1 MLLPKRVKHRRQF
14 RGSMAGKA
22 TRGNRITNGEYGI
35 VATEPCWIKS
45 NQIEA
50 ARVAMTRYIK
60 RGGKVFIKIFPDKP
74 VTGKPIG
81 VRMGKGKGN
90 LECWVAVVKPGRVMF
105 EISGVPEETAREALR
120 LATHKLPCKCKI
132 VSRADLEGGDNS
144 EINKYV
150 EDLKAKS
157 AAELNEELVAAKKE
171 LFNLRFQ
178 NATNQLDNTSRIKEV
193 RKNIARIQTVIAQK
207 NA

>member
-1 MLLPKRVKHRRQF
+1 MLLPKRVKYRRQF

-22 TRGNRITNGEYGI
+22 TRGNKITNGEYGI

-50 ARVAMTRYIK
+50 ARIAMTRYIK

-74 VTGKPIG
+74 VT
-81 VRMGKGKGN
+81 GN

-120 LATHKLPCKCKI
+120 LATHKLPCKCKV

-144 EINKYV
+144 EN
-150 EDLKAKS
+150 
-157 AAELNEELVAAKKE
+157 
-171 LFNLRFQ
+171 
-178 NATNQLDNTSRIKEV
+178 
-193 RKNIARIQTVIAQK
+193 
-207 NA
+207 